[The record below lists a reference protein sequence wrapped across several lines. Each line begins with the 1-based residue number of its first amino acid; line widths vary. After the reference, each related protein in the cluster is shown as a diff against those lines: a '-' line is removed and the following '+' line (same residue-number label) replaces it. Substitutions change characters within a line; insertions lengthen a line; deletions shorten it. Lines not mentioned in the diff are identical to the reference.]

1 MQGSAGKVKSRICKR
16 SELKP
21 VIAQVTATYTA
32 TGSEHVLS
40 LSTSANLC
48 SQHRSENPFD
58 ISFQFL
64 PTNYVLRFFA
74 QYVVMIKV
82 SIHSCENHQIMK
94 NPMRSKAKV
103 KQKSH
108 TMYVL

>member
-48 SQHRSENPFD
+48 SQHRSENPG
-58 ISFQFL
+58 ISYQYPVF
-64 PTNYVLRFFA
+64 TNKLLLCFCEVHRSSPSVTTFFP
-74 QYVVMIKV
+74 I
-82 SIHSCENHQIMK
+82 SEF
-94 NPMRSKAKV
+94 
-103 KQKSH
+103 SH
-108 TMYVL
+108 TLTYLINVHAR

>member
-48 SQHRSENPFD
+48 SQHRSENPG
-58 ISFQFL
+58 ISYQF
-64 PTNYVLRFFA
+64 PVFTNILLLCFCEV
-74 QYVVMIKV
+74 
-82 SIHSCENHQIMK
+82 HSSHD
-94 NPMRSKAKV
+94 
-103 KQKSH
+103 KSFYSFLKK
-108 TMYVL
+108 TK